1 MVGRRRQPK
10 PSALAR
16 MATTARANAWAAGL
30 RPTIEALQA
39 SGVTSLM
46 GIARALDERNIPPPT
61 GRRCWQAMQVRRLL
75 ARLKV

>member
-46 GIARALDERNIPPPT
+46 ALHGHWTNVTFRRRPVAVA
-61 GRRCWQAMQVRRLL
+61 GRRCRFGDCWRD
-75 ARLKV
+75 